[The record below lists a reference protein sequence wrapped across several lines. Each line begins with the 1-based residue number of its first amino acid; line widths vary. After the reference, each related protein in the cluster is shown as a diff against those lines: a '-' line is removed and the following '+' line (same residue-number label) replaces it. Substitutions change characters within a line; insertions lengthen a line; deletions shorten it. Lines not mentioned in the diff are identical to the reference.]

1 MRVYFIGSHSVGKT
15 TLCRYVSEKYN
26 LPMLPELARMVLAE
40 RELNV
45 DTLRVNLDEVDDYQK
60 TVVLRQ
66 FEEEKKTSFVSDRSF
81 DGLAYVAQHS
91 RILNELISLPA
102 LKTYIETLKQPD
114 AFLFFVRPSANTLK
128 QDGVRETLNWEG
140 IVQID
145 AMVKFMIEMWGLKYY
160 QVSMDS
166 MQERVRF
173 VDAVL
178 SSNATLV

>member
-1 MRVYFIGSHSVGKT
+1 MMKVYFVGAHSTGKT

-40 RELNV
+40 RELNI
-45 DTLRVNLDEVDDYQK
+45 DSLRIDLDAVDDYQN
-60 TVVLRQ
+60 TVVTRQ
-66 FEEEKKTSFVSDRSF
+66 FEEEKKLTSFVSDRSF

-91 RILNELISLPA
+91 RILHQLIQSPD
-102 LKTYIETLKQPD
+102 LKKYVETLRGKD
-114 AFLFFVRPSANTLK
+114 TFIFFVRPSSSTLK

-145 AMVKFMIEMWGLKYY
+145 AMVKFLLEMFGVRYF
-160 QVSMDS
+160 QISMDS
-166 MQERVRF
+166 MQERIRF

-178 SSNATLV
+178 SM